1 MVDQYFQQETT
12 NSGFQQRNPIMY
24 HEQIDQMILTPEAQ
38 TTSMVKKVPKMIKK
52 PVYKLDEK
60 GNQIPIL
67 DEEGN
72 QIHDERGIPLYKIE
86 RYEIIQD
93 GYTAKAELIPSS
105 EILFVDYGTSNL
117 SYDACSQLA
126 RTGFL
131 YNRFLFKQ
139 NKTSTDYSNY
149 LHKLRN
155 DNLIILN
162 SFKSYNGGTIQ
173 AIKTFINKTDEK
185 QWIRPLEDGQKK
197 ASPFGFFGGKKE
209 EPEKK
214 YTGFQP

>member
-1 MVDQYFQQETT
+1 MNF
-12 NSGFQQRNPIMY
+12 F
-24 HEQIDQMILTPEAQ
+24 
-38 TTSMVKKVPKMIKK
+38 
-52 PVYKLDEK
+52 
-60 GNQIPIL
+60 
-67 DEEGN
+67 
-72 QIHDERGIPLYKIE
+72 
-86 RYEIIQD
+86 
-93 GYTAKAELIPSS
+93 
-105 EILFVDYGTSNL
+105 FVDYGTSNL
-117 SYDACSQLA
+117 SYDACLQLA

-185 QWIRPLEDGQKK
+185 TMDKTTGRWAKK
-197 ASPFGFFGGKKE
+197 ANPFGFFGGKKE
-209 EPEKK
+209 EPEKN
-214 YTGFQP
+214 TQDSNLNI